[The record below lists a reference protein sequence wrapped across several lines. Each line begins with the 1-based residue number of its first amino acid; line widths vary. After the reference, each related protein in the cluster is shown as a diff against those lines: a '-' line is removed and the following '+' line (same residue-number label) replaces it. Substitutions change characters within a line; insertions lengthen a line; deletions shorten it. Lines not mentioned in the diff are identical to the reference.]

1 MADIVVVLRV
11 FVPRQFEQGIEVV
24 LLGSILRSM
33 GVHATQFLEFL
44 LKDSLHL
51 LAPILLLRLLK
62 HGVGLLLIGVA
73 QFLLNSLH
81 LTVQKIFA
89 LLTVNI
95 LFGLILD
102 ILAHLQHLDLV
113 IEDFEQG
120 EGTLLDGVN
129 LQK

>member
-1 MADIVVVLRV
+1 
-11 FVPRQFEQGIEVV
+11 
-24 LLGSILRSM
+24 M

-51 LAPILLLRLLK
+51 LAPILLLGLLK
-62 HGVGLLLIGVA
+62 HGGGLLLVGVA

>member
-1 MADIVVVLRV
+1 MAYIVVVLRV

-62 HGVGLLLIGVA
+62 HGVGLLLVGVA
-73 QFLLNSLH
+73 QFFLNSLH
-81 LTVQKIFA
+81 LTVQKVFA
-89 LLTVNI
+89 LLAVNI